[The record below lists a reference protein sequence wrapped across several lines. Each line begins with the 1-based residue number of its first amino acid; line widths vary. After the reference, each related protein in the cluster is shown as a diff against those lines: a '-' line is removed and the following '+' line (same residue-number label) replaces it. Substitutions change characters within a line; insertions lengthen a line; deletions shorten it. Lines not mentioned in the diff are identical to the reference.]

1 MRDALRSLNPTY
13 RAMRNG
19 FRGWL
24 YGVEVAAAR
33 LAKLQTKGRRILMQ
47 PQVKALNTWRAQA
60 ITYRKMLGIVH
71 RMMSRQ
77 KSRAFE
83 AWQALAEELRAN
95 GERMRGIMH
104 AMSPEGRKKR
114 AALNKLIA
122 VFEQHRLMLRAGAAL
137 FYSKVK
143 KALNNWAFVIEQTYR
158 MQEGLG
164 HPNPN
169 PDPNPNPTPGPNRM
183 QKSLG
188 HPHLNPRPNP
198 NAIPAGERACA
209 HEREAAARLQQLAA
223 GAAPPDEEGARTN
236 DQRPAGQGLRELGR
250 GLRRHAARTPR
261 ALAPGQ
267 PRAEQGPA
275 LVARVPR
282 AARRDAARDERHAQ
296 QRAAQGL
303 QRLARLDRG

>member
-33 LAKLQTKGRRILMQ
+33 LAKLQAKGRRILMQ
-47 PQVKALNTWRAQA
+47 PQVKALNKWRAEA

-71 RMMSRQ
+71 RMMNRQ

-95 GERMRGIMH
+95 GERMRGIMN

-122 VFEQHRLMLRAGAAL
+122 VYEQVRV
-137 FYSKVK
+137 YPNPNPNNN
-143 KALNNWAFVIEQTYR
+143 LNPHPHPHP
-158 MQEGLG
+158 

-169 PDPNPNPTPGPNRM
+169 LNPNPGP
-183 QKSLG
+183 
-188 HPHLNPRPNP
+188 
-198 NAIPAGERACA
+198 
-209 HEREAAARLQQLAA
+209 
-223 GAAPPDEEGARTN
+223 D
-236 DQRPAGQGLRELGR
+236 
-250 GLRRHAARTPR
+250 PR
-261 ALAPGQ
+261 AL
-267 PRAEQGPA
+267 
-275 LVARVPR
+275 
-282 AARRDAARDERHAQ
+282 
-296 QRAAQGL
+296 
-303 QRLARLDRG
+303 